1 MKQSF
6 LLLLCVAILGLAS
19 CKKEPMVDPGLPNET
34 IEVVINPNQWQ
45 LIEGGTRLTTNIDI
59 PELDEATFRND
70 GLMVYLYPDNKI
82 NEYRQLPFVFD
93 GLSYSYSA
101 REGQITVDIQTST
114 ANGTP
119 VRPAIQAGLRVVIVT
134 SNLK

>member
-6 LLLLCVAILGLAS
+6 ILLLCVAILGLAS
-19 CKKEPMVDPGLPNET
+19 CKKETIVDTGLPNET
-34 IEVVINPNQWQ
+34 IETVINANQWQ
-45 LIEGGTRLTTNIDI
+45 SIEGGTRLTTIINM

-70 GLMVYLYPDNKI
+70 GLIVYLYPDNKI

-93 GLSYSYSA
+93 GQAYSYSA
-101 REGQITVDIQTST
+101 REGQITIDIQTST

-119 VRPAIQAGLRVVIVT
+119 VRPIIPVGLRVVIVT
-134 SNLK
+134 STLK